1 MPKTPK
7 VLSIEKETSR
17 MRLIAKDEKVQR
29 VIIGI
34 GEQRIAYDFHTRITH
49 LSPETGDQPAEIL
62 PMRKTPKQA
71 D

>member
-62 PMRKTPKQA
+62 R
-71 D
+71 